1 MHCTCSQREWKLC
14 LFNCW
19 CNIWFSDENW
29 SRTSLDWTQLF
40 IRVIKLYIDRGNV
53 VINYQCFKIP
63 IYLFISLSW
72 TSGLSVSVIGGSLL
86 AWYST
91 HLVAYYCGFKMGH
104 SRRKHKNLVWDSQSI
119 YYFWILI
126 LAIFFFRI
134 IINFIHANFVEHV

>member
-1 MHCTCSQREWKLC
+1 MQYLIFWWKLKPHISW
-14 LFNCW
+14 LDRVINCTDVI
-19 CNIWFSDENW
+19 CSYHFF
-29 SRTSLDWTQLF
+29 TC
-40 IRVIKLYIDRGNV
+40 IRVIKLYIDCGNV
-53 VINYQCFKIP
+53 FINDQCFKIP
-63 IYLFISLSW
+63 VYLFISLSW

-91 HLVAYYCGFKMGH
+91 HLVYYYCGFKMGH

-134 IINFIHANFVEHV
+134 IINFFHANFVKHV

>member
-1 MHCTCSQREWKLC
+1 MQYLIFWWKLKPHIS
-14 LFNCW
+14 W
-19 CNIWFSDENW
+19 
-29 SRTSLDWTQLF
+29 LDPVINYTDVICSYHF
-40 IRVIKLYIDRGNV
+40 FTCIRVIKLYIDCGNV

-91 HLVAYYCGFKMGH
+91 HLVSYYCGFKMGH
-104 SRRKHKNLVWDSQSI
+104 SRRKHKNLVWESQSI

>member
-1 MHCTCSQREWKLC
+1 MQYLIFWWKLKPHISW
-14 LFNCW
+14 LDRVINCTDVI
-19 CNIWFSDENW
+19 CSYHFF
-29 SRTSLDWTQLF
+29 TC
-40 IRVIKLYIDRGNV
+40 IRVIKLYIDCGNV
-53 VINYQCFKIP
+53 FINYQCFKIP
-63 IYLFISLSW
+63 VYLFISLSW

-91 HLVAYYCGFKMGH
+91 HLVYYYCGFKMGH

-134 IINFIHANFVEHV
+134 IINFFHANFVKHV

>member
-1 MHCTCSQREWKLC
+1 MQYLIFWWKLKPHIS
-14 LFNCW
+14 W
-19 CNIWFSDENW
+19 
-29 SRTSLDWTQLF
+29 LDPVINYTDVICSYHF
-40 IRVIKLYIDRGNV
+40 FTCIRVIKLYIDCGNV